1 MSRTAA
7 HPNSAASASGA
18 IYLVARHNRAGLRSA
33 AWTRAADELYG
44 VGFAPYDEVMASRS
58 KDASL
63 EITLL
68 VLLIVLVVITVLTF
82 LA

>member
-18 IYLVARHNRAGLRSA
+18 IYLVARHNRAGFAPLRG
-33 AWTRAADELYG
+33 RCAADELYG
-44 VGFAPYDEVMASRS
+44 VGRAPYDEVMASRS

-82 LA
+82 LT

>member
-1 MSRTAA
+1 MRQ
-7 HPNSAASASGA
+7 
-18 IYLVARHNRAGLRSA
+18 ARVEPSPLSLATIVPGFAPLHGRC
-33 AWTRAADELYG
+33 AADELYG
-44 VGFAPYDEVMASRS
+44 IGVAPYDEVMASRS

-82 LA
+82 LT